1 MGADGAYFNLRR
13 VVVPEG
19 CCPADEAVRRV
30 HRTVLALE
38 CLRTRFPVE
47 GGRPRQVVD
56 GEGELGVTLVD
67 VPADEVDAAVAATTR
82 TLRAHPIDTA
92 RSWPARF
99 GVVTAGGRC
108 RAVVV
113 VVSHLAVDAAG
124 LDVLAAVLRTGEVPA
139 GGWQPCDQA
148 AMEAT
153 PKEQRRSALNVA
165 RWTGL
170 LAGLDPPAGPVP
182 DPSPDDTR
190 FAEWSMVS
198 GPVRRD
204 AQELARRCEVS
215 YSSAVLAAVVA
226 VLGRRRGRPDVAL
239 TLISRNRSRPR
250 EQGYAGPLAQDALF
264 RVGWD
269 GGAPAAEFVR
279 SVHRQAV
286 AAYAGGRY
294 DPDRLREQGVAKV
307 PWFFNDARSSGS
319 GSVADRAGSGPDAE
333 VVEQIGSWPYLDLRC
348 FVTLQDAGDR
358 ARLRVVLDT
367 RADPEM
373 SGPQLLRAVSRTASL
388 LAAAPQW
395 PLSILQEHDP
405 SGSTRP
411 RP

>member
-1 MGADGAYFNLRR
+1 
-13 VVVPEG
+13 
-19 CCPADEAVRRV
+19 
-30 HRTVLALE
+30 
-38 CLRTRFPVE
+38 
-47 GGRPRQVVD
+47 VVD
-56 GEGELGVTLVD
+56 GEGELGVTLVE
-67 VPADEVDAAVAATTR
+67 VPADEVDAAVAAMTR
-82 TLRAHPIDTA
+82 TLRAHPIDTT

-99 GVVTAGGRC
+99 GLVATGGRC
-108 RAVVV
+108 RAIVV

-124 LDVLAAVLRTGEVPA
+124 LDVLAAALRTGEVPA

-148 AMEAT
+148 ATEAT

-170 LAGLDPPAGPVP
+170 LAGLDPPAGPIA
-182 DPSPDDTR
+182 DASPDDTR

-198 GPVRRD
+198 GSVRRN
-204 AQELARRCEVS
+204 AQEIAGRCEVS
-215 YSSAVLAAVVA
+215 YSSAVLAPVVA
-226 VLGRRRGRPDVAL
+226 VLGRRQGRPDVAL

-250 EQGYAGPLAQDALF
+250 EHGYAGPLAQDALF

-294 DPDRLREQGVAKV
+294 DPDRLREHGVAKV
-307 PWFFNDARSSGS
+307 PWFFNDARGTGS
-319 GSVADRAGSGPDAE
+319 GADRAGSGPDAE

-388 LAAAPQW
+388 LAAAPQC
-395 PLSILQEHDP
+395 PLSVPYQQDS
-405 SGSTRP
+405 SGSTP
-411 RP
+411 PHM